1 MATQNW
7 YQPLDTN
14 YLNQVDSSKAAG
26 QTYRMNEMK
35 ILGEQRKTQQ
45 EQAINELTNLAA
57 NGDQQAMQKLSM
69 VAPERAKGA
78 FDYQENQIKIQNQK
92 IARAAQ
98 IAQSIE
104 MSNPDFKQQSYEKG
118 LAQFAKEHPDEDISY
133 FPKTYNKQ
141 VSSYLQQMILE
152 GRKVEDVMKDE
163 ERKVDIQYKRALTNK
178 ALREPVGGELPA
190 PLKLA
195 NEYDKARKA
204 GDTAR
209 MNDIASFA
217 KIYDKGIGVGQGGD
231 VNNIGGY
238 VAARQELKQ
247 GESAGKKAGELE
259 TEKQFSYPKAKS
271 SMEASFAKNQ
281 NVINKIDEVLPKVD
295 ALTAGFAGKPISKIS
310 GTEANDVRATID
322 TIKANL
328 GFAEL
333 QEMRNNSPTGGALGQ
348 VAVQEIAYLQSV
360 MANLET
366 SQSPEQL
373 RKNLKSVKNQIIAS
387 KNRTKSAFDREYGKY
402 DKQENTQNKNP
413 SKYSEGQTATN
424 PQTGQ
429 KITFI
434 GGKWQ

>member
-1 MATQNW
+1 MTNW
-7 YQPLDTN
+7 YQPLQPNTGAEFIRD
-14 YLNQVDSSKAAG
+14 LNNDA
-26 QTYRMNEMK
+26 QTRRMNEMK
-35 ILGEQRKTQQ
+35 ILGEQRKAQQ
-45 EQAINELTNLAA
+45 EEAINELTNLAA

-78 FDYQENQIKIQNQK
+78 FDYQENQIKVQNQK
-92 IARAAQ
+92 LARAAQ

-104 MSNPDFKQQSYEKG
+104 MSNPDFKQQNYERG
-118 LAQFAKEHPDEDISY
+118 LALFSKEYPDEDISY
-133 FPKTYNKQ
+133 FPKNYNRQ
-141 VSSYLQQMILE
+141 VSSYLQQMISE

-163 ERKVDIQYKRALTNK
+163 ERKIDAQYKQALTNK
-178 ALREPVGGELPA
+178 ALREPVGGDLPA

-204 GDTAR
+204 GDIQR
-209 MNDIASFA
+209 MNDIASFS
-217 KIYDKGIGVGQGGD
+217 KIYDKGIAVEDNGNVG
-231 VNNIGGY
+231 NIGGY
-238 VAARQELKQ
+238 VDARKELKQ

-271 SMEASFAKNQ
+271 ALEASAAKNN
-281 NVINKIDEVLPKVD
+281 NVITKIDEVLPKVD
-295 ALTAGFAGKPISKIS
+295 ALTVGFAGKPLSKIS
-310 GTEANDVRATID
+310 GSEANDVRATID

-373 RKNLKSVKNQIIAS
+373 RKNLKSVRNQIIAS
-387 KNRTKSAFDREYGKY
+387 NNRTKTAFNREYSKY
-402 DKQENTQNKNP
+402 DKQENNNP
-413 SKYSEGQTATN
+413 STPRVRRFN
-424 PQTGQ
+424 PQTGV
-429 KITFI
+429 FE
-434 GGKWQ
+434 

>member
-7 YQPLDTN
+7 YKPLSRNNTLSDVNEWRTSDQN
-14 YLNQVDSSKAAG
+14 YE
-26 QTYRMNEMK
+26 MNNLK
-35 ILGEQRKTQQ
+35 ILGEKRKVQQ
-45 EQAINELTNLAA
+45 EEVINELTNLAA

-69 VAPERAKGA
+69 VAPEKAKGA
-78 FDYQENQIKIQNQK
+78 FDYQENQIKVQNQK
-92 IARAAQ
+92 IARRAQ
-98 IAQSIE
+98 IAQGILY
-104 MSNPDFKQQSYEKG
+104 SNPDFQQQTYEKG
-118 LAQFAKEHPDEDISY
+118 LAQYAKENPDENISY

-141 VSSYLQQMILE
+141 VASELQQMILE

-163 ERKVDIQYKRALTNK
+163 ERKVDMQYKKALTTK

-204 GDTAR
+204 GDFER

-217 KIYDKGIGVGQGGD
+217 KIYDKGIVDTGNGVGNMQ
-231 VNNIGGY
+231 GY
-238 VAARQELKQ
+238 VDARQELKQ
-247 GESAGKKAGELE
+247 GESAGKKTGELE
-259 TEKQFSYPKAKS
+259 TEKQFAYPKVKS
-271 SMEASFAKNQ
+271 SMEASFAKND
-281 NVINKIDEVLPKVD
+281 NVITKIDEVLPKVG

-322 TIKANL
+322 TIKANI
-328 GFAEL
+328 GFNEL

-360 MANLET
+360 MANLES

-373 RKNLKSVKNQIIAS
+373 RKNLKSVRNQIIAS
-387 KNRTKSAFDREYGKY
+387 KNRIKVAFDREYVKY
-402 DKQENTQNKNP
+402 DKQENTQNNS

-424 PQTGQ
+424 PKTGQ
-429 KITFI
+429 RITFT
-434 GGKWQ
+434 GGRWQ

>member
-1 MATQNW
+1 MVRNW
-7 YQPLDTN
+7 YQPLSRNNTLSDLNEWRASDQN
-14 YLNQVDSSKAAG
+14 YE
-26 QTYRMNEMK
+26 MNNFK
-35 ILGEQRKTQQ
+35 ILGKQRKAQQ
-45 EQAINELTNLAA
+45 EQAVNELTNLAA

-78 FDYQENQIKIQNQK
+78 FDYQENQIKVQNQK
-92 IARAAQ
+92 LARAAQ

-118 LAQFAKEHPDEDISY
+118 LALFSKEYPDEDISY
-133 FPKTYNKQ
+133 FPKNYNKQ
-141 VSSYLQQMILE
+141 VSGYLQQIILE

-163 ERKVDIQYKRALTNK
+163 ERKVDIQYKQALANK
-178 ALREPVGGELPA
+178 TLREPVGGDLPA

-204 GDTAR
+204 GDIQR
-209 MNDIASFA
+209 MNDIASFS
-217 KIYDKGIGVGQGGD
+217 KIYDKGIAVEDSGNVG
-231 VNNIGGY
+231 NIGGY
-238 VAARQELKQ
+238 VDARKELKQ

-271 SMEASFAKNQ
+271 ALEASAAKNN
-281 NVINKIDEVLPKVD
+281 NVITKIDEVLPKVD

-310 GTEANDVRATID
+310 GSEANDVRATID

-373 RKNLKSVKNQIIAS
+373 RKNLKSVRNQIIAS
-387 KNRTKSAFDREYGKY
+387 NNRTKKAFDREYGKY
-402 DKQENTQNKNP
+402 DKQENAQSKNP
-413 SKYSEGQTATN
+413 NTPRVRRFN
-424 PQTGQ
+424 PQTGV
-429 KITFI
+429 FE
-434 GGKWQ
+434 